1 MDWFL
6 RERYL
11 HPERFKQY
19 SDKFRGWKF
28 IYHHREFTMLKKWVS
43 QREASD
49 WLGRSERTMLTM
61 RQAGLLIEGICWIR
75 KIPQNPNSHVLYDLQ
90 ACEEVLNGLARARSM
105 ETNLLN
111 KKKEVAS
118 A

>member
-1 MDWFL
+1 
-6 RERYL
+6 
-11 HPERFKQY
+11 
-19 SDKFRGWKF
+19 
-28 IYHHREFTMLKKWVS
+28 MLKKWVS

-90 ACEEVLNGLARARSM
+90 ACEEVLNGLARSRTM
-105 ETNLLN
+105 ETVSPT